1 MVRRLNLAYA
11 CGNSVGIPI
20 PPSSAPRHGLESLFT
35 HCNIFKCLPWTA
47 SGGKMK
53 PLLSV
58 SSGVF
63 KWDAHTPEIGE
74 GTTLLRNEKKMKVLW
89 LIITVS
95 SL

>member
-1 MVRRLNLAYA
+1 
-11 CGNSVGIPI
+11 
-20 PPSSAPRHGLESLFT
+20 
-35 HCNIFKCLPWTA
+35 
-47 SGGKMK
+47 MK

-58 SSGVF
+58 SSGVS

>member
-1 MVRRLNLAYA
+1 
-11 CGNSVGIPI
+11 
-20 PPSSAPRHGLESLFT
+20 
-35 HCNIFKCLPWTA
+35 
-47 SGGKMK
+47 MK